1 LISNQDAMS
10 KSRSSK
16 AMGALQF
23 GTLNLNL
30 LRVFDAVT
38 EERNV
43 ARAGRKLGQSPSAVS
58 HALGRL
64 RHALKDD
71 LFVRGKTGM
80 QLTSRAAEIAPSLH
94 QLLLQLPLILAPAE
108 FRPPQTDR
116 RFTISCGP
124 YAGSV
129 LLPQLIARLRAEA
142 PRSEL
147 RIRWDNCDIVDELT
161 SGRID
166 LAIGDFGRIP
176 KSLENEFLYIDEMIW
191 VVSGKRALRRQEL
204 TLEDLA
210 DLPHL
215 IVTSTGDIA
224 ESGSGNTLRS
234 GLELS
239 IQTTDRGALDLA
251 LTARGLQR
259 KIALIVPSS
268 MLPWSIAS
276 NTDLAALLP
285 RRQALTLP
293 RMKCMR
299 LFSPPYP
306 CPSIK
311 IQSLWHRE
319 FGSTA
324 PLIWFRNLLKEI
336 AAQL

>member
-1 LISNQDAMS
+1 
-10 KSRSSK
+10 
-16 AMGALQF
+16 
-23 GTLNLNL
+23 
-30 LRVFDAVT
+30 
-38 EERNV
+38 
-43 ARAGRKLGQSPSAVS
+43 
-58 HALGRL
+58 
-64 RHALKDD
+64 
-71 LFVRGKTGM
+71 
-80 QLTSRAAEIAPSLH
+80 
-94 QLLLQLPLILAPAE
+94 
-108 FRPPQTDR
+108 
-116 RFTISCGP
+116 
-124 YAGSV
+124 
-129 LLPQLIARLRAEA
+129 
-142 PRSEL
+142 
-147 RIRWDNCDIVDELT
+147 VDELT

-176 KSLENEFLYIDEMIW
+176 KNLENEFLYSDEMIW

-215 IVTSTGDIA
+215 IATSTGDIA

-268 MLPWSIAS
+268 LLPWSIAS

-293 RMKCMR
+293 RMKSMR

-319 FGSTA
+319 FGSTP